1 MWINADFLK
10 YADNRGDVSIV
21 IIIYFHYLKN
31 LLRTARP
38 EKAPQNSPQ
47 ADWNANADPIKD
59 ILDIVDIRRNCLSFK
74 CA

>member
-38 EKAPQNSPQ
+38 EKAPQNSPRECGPYKGYP
-47 ADWNANADPIKD
+47 WYRWYKKELP
-59 ILDIVDIRRNCLSFK
+59 LL
-74 CA
+74 